1 MTCRRCA
8 WIVLVATLFP
18 SLAAVSTAEELK
30 AGAAPGLEK
39 RIPWT
44 TPNITGTPEPPLPYA
59 TENAFPKLRF
69 NNPTEVVQLP
79 GSDRLMVTEE
89 KGKIFSF
96 PNSPD
101 ANKADLALDLSGV
114 PDLDHIF
121 GMTFHP
127 KFEENRT

>member
-1 MTCRRCA
+1 MTSRRCA
-8 WIVLVATLFP
+8 WIVLVATLL
-18 SLAAVSTAEELK
+18 LALPAAATAEEAK
-30 AGAAPGLEK
+30 AEAVPGLGK

-44 TPNITGTPEPPLPYA
+44 TPHITGTPEPPLPYA

-69 NNPTEVVQLP
+69 NNPTEVVQVP

-96 PNSPD
+96 PNSP
-101 ANKADLALDLSGV
+101 AASKADLALDLSGV

-127 KFEENRT
+127 